1 MRPRR
6 PAAAGHRGDA
16 PRAGRIANIQA
27 VRGIAVLLVLCYH
40 MLGLEG
46 KYFPGGRVIP
56 DYVSGGIAGVDL
68 FFVVSGFIMAIVTR
82 GAFGRADRIV
92 GFVYGRLTRIYPLYW
107 LYSLPLLVL
116 LFVRPDLVN
125 PSQGGQVN
133 LVASFLLLPQPLL
146 PLLMIGWTLIL
157 EVQFYAVLAL
167 LLLAPASRFVPLL
180 CLWAALV
187 VCGHFLIPAP
197 SAYLA
202 YATHPMTLEF
212 IAGCLVGVLL
222 GRVRPRWGRTALAA
236 GLALLF
242 GGWAGYHYG
251 YHQSYPWG
259 WLRLALFGV
268 PSVLIVYG
276 AVAAEQRSSWLLPW
290 PLRAL
295 GDASYTLY
303 LSHMLVTSAL
313 ALAWS
318 RFATPG
324 PLSHALALAAIFTAA
339 IAFGLAGFRLL
350 ERPLLERLRG
360 RRAAFVAWVL
370 GRSPSSDDA
379 RLDPRRG

>member
-1 MRPRR
+1 MR
-6 PAAAGHRGDA
+6 
-16 PRAGRIANIQA
+16 
-27 VRGIAVLLVLCYH
+27 
-40 MLGLEG
+40 GLEE
-46 KYFPGGRVIP
+46 KYFPGGRLIS

-68 FFVVSGFIMAIVTR
+68 FFVVSGFIMATVTR
-82 GAFGRADRIV
+82 GAFGRADGIV
-92 GFVYGRLTRIYPLYW
+92 GFVYSRATRIYPLYW
-107 LYSLPLLVL
+107 LYSLPLLGL

-146 PLLMIGWTLIL
+146 PLLMIGWTLVL

-167 LLLAPASRFVPLL
+167 MLLAPASRFVPLL

-187 VCGHFLIPAP
+187 VGANFVVVAP
-197 SAYLA
+197 SALVA

-212 IAGCLVGVLL
+212 IAGCLIGVLL
-222 GRVRPRWGRTALAA
+222 GRVRGRWGRTALTA

-251 YHQSYPWG
+251 YHQTYPWG

-276 AVAAEQRSSWLLPW
+276 AVAAEQRSSLLFPA
-290 PLRAL
+290 PLRAV
-295 GDASYTLY
+295 GDASYSLY

-313 ALAWS
+313 ALVWS
-318 RFATPG
+318 RSVTPG
-324 PLSHALALAAIFTAA
+324 PLSNALALAAIFAAA
-339 IAFGLAGFRLL
+339 IAFGLAAFRII

-370 GRSPSSDDA
+370 GRSLSGDGA
-379 RLDPRRG
+379 RPDPRQG